1 MDQFLAASA
10 AAATATKKEE
20 HDDTDDRR
28 CSRPADRRRGATPG
42 PDDDWA
48 HEMTADWVAEMG
60 ERGVPEHNALALL
73 NKLMD
78 DISEFR
84 DRTGANPN

>member
-42 PDDDWA
+42 PDDDS

>member
-10 AAATATKKEE
+10 AAATATKKE

-42 PDDDWA
+42 PDDDRA
-48 HEMTADWVAEMG
+48 HEMTADWVDEMG
-60 ERGVPEHNALALL
+60 ERGVPEHNALVLL
-73 NKLMD
+73 NELMD

-84 DRTGANPN
+84 DRTGANRN